1 LLRQKALLPTLQN
14 HPLRLFVES
23 MQAKEAAC
31 KDKEGE
37 IMTEADYLKL
47 CRERGGVVGPSLA
60 ETMAASTL
68 IRETVEK
75 MSEEDFQQAVIEYA
89 QERGWKVAHFRKA
102 RTKKGWRT
110 AVAADGK
117 GFPDLVLVRNRIVW
131 AELKSEAG
139 EMSPDQEN
147 WRDWLKESGQEWY
160 CWKPSDWPTIIQV
173 LA

>member
-1 LLRQKALLPTLQN
+1 MT
-14 HPLRLFVES
+14 
-23 MQAKEAAC
+23 
-31 KDKEGE
+31 DKELL
-37 IMTEADYLKL
+37 AYALAN
-47 CRERGGVVGPSLA
+47 GGTVGPSLA
-60 ETMAASTL
+60 ETMATSGQWDHPYQVPNAS
-68 IRETVEK
+68 I
-75 MSEEDFQQAVIEYA
+75 SEEDFQAAVISYA

-147 WRDWLKESGQEWY
+147 WRDWLKESGQEWH
-160 CWKPSDWPTIIQV
+160 CWKPSQWAEIVAT